1 MAANLYMDALL
12 APRRSLSKAG
22 FYWLI
27 GFLIVVNLAMAVF
40 LLVIGALPVPA
51 FLLIDVVGV
60 FIAFRV
66 SYGRA
71 GQAERVQVS
80 ADEVRVS
87 HEAGRRARTVWSS
100 PTAFT
105 RVTIDAP
112 GEPEA
117 RVRLHMSAR
126 ALTVARALS
135 PAERTDFADA
145 LEKAIRQARAERY

>member
-1 MAANLYMDALL
+1 MPATLYMDAVLT
-12 APRRSLSKAG
+12 PNRSLSKGG
-22 FYWLI
+22 FHWLL

-40 LLVIGALPVPA
+40 LLVIGALPVPI

-66 SYGRA
+66 SYRRA
-71 GQAERVQVS
+71 GQSERVRVS
-80 ADEVRVS
+80 ADAVTVS
-87 HEAGRRARTVWSS
+87 HEVGQHARTVWSS

-117 RVRLHMSAR
+117 RVRLHLSAR
-126 ALTVARALS
+126 ALTIARALG
-135 PAERTDFADA
+135 PAERTDFANA
-145 LEKAIRQARAERY
+145 LEAAIREARAERY